1 MAERK
6 YSILHIPVLS
16 FFSKDLYR
24 DVGLNWRGTCFG
36 YLLLLLAVCWIPWM
50 VQVHT
55 GLNEF
60 VKNEAPKMVSQIPTI
75 TIKDGIASID
85 EPQPY
90 YIMHPDSNDIAGI
103 IDTAGTI
110 TTLADSNA
118 FALITETEV
127 IFKED
132 DLQTR
137 TFSFEDIK
145 DFTLNHAKLN
155 KWLSTFQKLAVPVM
169 YPSVLAFSY
178 VYRII
183 QALIYAAVGLL
194 FAYGFK
200 TKIEYPAM
208 LRLAVVAVTPAII
221 INTVVS
227 LSNVV
232 FRGMWLL
239 YLAIAMAYLAFGVKA
254 VSEAQ
259 QPENEPTFGLP
270 PEQFGDRL

>member
-6 YSILHIPVLS
+6 YSILHIPALS

-50 VQVHT
+50 IIMHKS
-55 GLNEF
+55 LAEF
-60 VKNEAPKMVSQIPTI
+60 VRNEAPKMISQVPVF

-90 YIMHPDSNDIAGI
+90 YITTPDSNEVFVI
-103 IDTAGTI
+103 IDTTGTV
-110 TTLADSNA
+110 TSLADSNA
-118 FALITETEV
+118 YALITKTEAIYRENET
-127 IFKED
+127 
-132 DLQTR
+132 QTR
-137 TFSFEDIK
+137 TFSFANIK
-145 DFTLNHAKLN
+145 DFTLDQAKLN
-155 KWLSTFQKLAVPVM
+155 KWLATFQKLFVPLM
-169 YPSVLAFSY
+169 YPFALAFSY
-178 VYRII
+178 GYRII

-194 FAYGFK
+194 FAQGFK

-221 INTVVS
+221 INTVVT
-227 LSNVV
+227 LAGVV
-232 FRGMWLL
+232 TCGIWLF

-259 QPENEPTFGLP
+259 YPDDGLTFGPP
-270 PEQFGDRL
+270 PEQFGDRM

>member
-50 VQVHT
+50 VMIHQS
-55 GLNEF
+55 LAEF
-60 VKNEAPKMVSQIPTI
+60 VQNEASKLISQVPAL

-90 YIMHPDSNDIAGI
+90 YIMVPDSNEVFAI
-103 IDTAGTI
+103 IDTTGTI
-110 TTLADSNA
+110 TSLADSNA
-118 FALITETEV
+118 YALITKTEA
-127 IFKED
+127 IYRED
-132 DLQTR
+132 EVQSR
-137 TFSFEDIK
+137 TFSFAEIK
-145 DFTLNHAKLN
+145 NFRLDQAKLN
-155 KWLSTFQKLAVPVM
+155 NWLSTFQKLFVPIT
-169 YPSVLAFSY
+169 YPVVLAFSY

-194 FAYGFK
+194 FAQGFR
-200 TKIEYPAM
+200 TKIEYPAL

-221 INTVVS
+221 VNTIAALTGFVS
-227 LSNVV
+227 
-232 FRGMWLL
+232 FGIWLV
-239 YLAIAMAYLAFGVKA
+239 YLVIALAYLAFGVKA
-254 VSEAQ
+254 VSEAHK
-259 QPENEPTFGLP
+259 PMDEPTFGEP
-270 PEQFGDRL
+270 PEQFGDQM